1 MLSKTDPT
9 MLRGTFAP
17 GAATER
23 TSCTRVSVA
32 VEIRTLAPIHV
43 MAHSFKGFDMRPPSA
58 MPNSDIDTAQCWMFR
73 WHYCAWYP
81 RRARVRRN
89 QATRTGLTVL
99 GKLNDHD

>member
-23 TSCTRVSVA
+23 TSCARVSVA

-43 MAHSFKGFDMRPPSA
+43 MAHNFERFEMRPPSA
-58 MPNSDIDTAQCWMFR
+58 MPNSDNR
-73 WHYCAWYP
+73 HCAMLDVSLALLCLVP
-81 RRARVRRN
+81 PACKS
-89 QATRTGLTVL
+89 AT
-99 GKLNDHD
+99 